1 MSPAR
6 TATIAAG
13 AASVVVTVQTTQDSL
28 DEPAETF
35 LLQLSAPVNAALA
48 TGKDEATGTITDND
62 GALKKATI
70 VPSPGSLREVVE
82 NVANAPTMTLP
93 SA

>member
-48 TGKDEATGTITDND
+48 TGKDEATGTTARGHHRQRR
-62 GALKKATI
+62 GAHGGGGGRGGGAR
-70 VPSPGSLREVVE
+70 G
-82 NVANAPTMTLP
+82 
-93 SA
+93 